1 MFHARTLAPMLFALF
16 VHLSLTAAEDGA
28 APAQSGETTAIDPAL
43 REATDPYFLVREQN
57 GVLVWGT
64 EDKDASFT
72 IAERGEDGGIV
83 VSTPQGPVSVSAGL
97 LRRDEPAIARTLGK
111 LVTVLARSGVSTPAD
126 EPFAYSDSP
135 VTGPRLRGE
144 AGLILPEGVFTRTA
158 LAAPERG
165 EELRAVSDAARELA
179 ADLPQTGLEA
189 NAVTVLE
196 TALRL
201 LPQEN
206 VDSDA
211 IEALTPQFV
220 RRLVR
225 HGWLQL
231 VLGDHPQAAA
241 LRAAVNTASRP
252 LPTHR
257 YTSDAAVIEHLADA
271 FGDTAWILRS
281 SQRTV
286 MAVRPPQGY
295 YLSGG
300 TESLREQWLSLR
312 FPAGVDPTASAAAM
326 DRLTGARLLGEG
338 DRVICS
344 WDPESGFT
352 ADEDAWR
359 TVVPEPGG
367 RAMATG
373 ILPPHIAV
381 VGLHGDVHV
390 LITAGGVLRPPAE
403 PTRAEAERF
412 LEQAAAQLTTPARL
426 DLLGQY
432 LFRYVHDSPDPAH
445 PQLFGTERIKGDIHQ
460 TAFESLAT
468 AAGGICRGDCDDL
481 SELYQDIVTRQ
492 GKTAHVISLPSHAA
506 LAWSE
511 QQGGDWHTFVMQTG
525 PTLEFVGPALPQSL
539 EQAYRYFDAGDVFDP
554 NSLGLLLRFSG
565 ENQRSPWALSYR
577 IFSEPDYAR
586 TMIDVQRDW
595 HFQTYYQGVRKMRE
609 LIAQGDEDT
618 ANYRELA
625 GLFSFTG
632 QYARAAEYLREAI
645 ERTEQAS
652 SRLFESSELVRHLM
666 HAGEKEE
673 AHRVVQRVLTEQ
685 LPRLRE
691 ELGASVARF
700 GLRLASTLVDSG
712 SSHFASQVL
721 AETYMHHLAEEQWI
735 EKINAWMDSDRFDPD
750 LWNQLPLRG
759 DLLSFAALTT
769 SILDYEGPDLAQED
783 PFFARQVALTQRW
796 LDEMAF
802 HDERPFAIYAVAGQ
816 FYAATL
822 GRERL
827 HAMIAAAPDPDNG
840 LVDHAERV
848 GGAAQIPLDLPWIKA
863 CPGYWLAG
871 MQQLF
876 HRRYDRFD
884 RASFDAYATGFTR
897 AVDLCRELDLDPS
910 RLPAQQYAGSL
921 ITALIEQDAATLR
934 ELFARLKE
942 KDDKRMRDNTATW
955 IGTAARFLP
964 YTWFEEV
971 LALWVEEVDYKP
983 KYFLIAWQAAIK
995 GADRHALAA
1004 AELAAKRFADDPA
1017 FVAEY
1022 EYMRELLATDPDG
1035 SEPTD

>member
-1 MFHARTLAPMLFALF
+1 MSSAPPTTLDAEAARCHRHRVGRRHLAL
-16 VHLSLTAAEDGA
+16 
-28 APAQSGETTAIDPAL
+28 
-43 REATDPYFLVREQN
+43 
-57 GVLVWGT
+57 
-64 EDKDASFT
+64 
-72 IAERGEDGGIV
+72 
-83 VSTPQGPVSVSAGL
+83 
-97 LRRDEPAIARTLGK
+97 
-111 LVTVLARSGVSTPAD
+111 
-126 EPFAYSDSP
+126 
-135 VTGPRLRGE
+135 
-144 AGLILPEGVFTRTA
+144 
-158 LAAPERG
+158 LAALPIPSSGTPTLIGDAELCSDAAADPSPARVAACRSLLDREHPTPE
-165 EELRAVSDAARELA
+165 AARELA
-179 ADLPQTGLEA
+179 ASLPQTGLEP

-206 VDSDA
+206 ADSDA

-231 VLGDHPQAAA
+231 VLGDHPQAEG
-241 LRAAVNTASRP
+241 LQAAVATASRP
-252 LPTHR
+252 LPTRR
-257 YTSDAAVIEHLADA
+257 YTSNDAAIEHVADA
-271 FGDTAWILRS
+271 FGDTAWVLRS
-281 SQRTV
+281 SRRSL

-295 YLSGG
+295 YLSNS
-300 TESLREQWLSLR
+300 TEELPKQWLSLR
-312 FPAGVDPTASAAAM
+312 FPAGVDPTTDAAAF
-326 DRLTGARLLGEG
+326 DRLLTARLLDGD

-344 WDPESGFT
+344 WTPESGFV
-352 ADEDAWR
+352 ADDQVWR
-359 TVVPEPGG
+359 EVVPQPGG
-367 RAMATG
+367 NNLATG

-381 VGLHGDVHV
+381 VGLHGDVHM

-403 PTRAEAERF
+403 PSQEAAERF
-412 LEQAAAQLTTPARL
+412 LEQAAEQLTTPGRL

-492 GKTAHVISLPSHAA
+492 GKTAHVINLPSHAA

-511 QQGGDWHTFVMQTG
+511 QRDDAWHTFVMQTG
-525 PTLEFVGPALPQSL
+525 PTLEFVDPELPRSL
-539 EQAYRYFDAGDVFDP
+539 EQAYRHFDAGDIFDP
-554 NSLGLLLRFSG
+554 NGLGLLLRFSG
-565 ENQRSPWALSYR
+565 ENQRSPWGLSYR

-609 LIAQGDEDT
+609 LIAAGDEDT

-666 HAGEKEE
+666 RAGEKEE

-691 ELGASVARF
+691 ELGASAGRF
-700 GLRLASTLVDSG
+700 GLRLASTLVDNG

-721 AETYMHHLAEEQWI
+721 AETFMHHLAEEQWI
-735 EKINAWMDSDRFDPD
+735 EKISAWMGSDRFDPD
-750 LWNQLPLRG
+750 LWNQLPLRH
-759 DLLSFAALTT
+759 DLLTFAALTT
-769 SILDYEGPDLAQED
+769 SILDSEDPGLSQED
-783 PFFARQVALTQRW
+783 PFFGRQIALTQRW

-802 HDERPFAIYAVAGQ
+802 HDEHPFAIYTIAGQ
-816 FYAATL
+816 FYAAIL

-827 HAMIAAAPDPDNG
+827 HTMIDAAHTPDDG

-848 GGAAQIPLDLPWIKA
+848 GGATQIPLDLPWIKA

-876 HRRYDRFD
+876 HQRHDRFD
-884 RASFDAYATGFTR
+884 RAAFDAHAAGFTR
-897 AVDLCRELDLDPS
+897 AIDLCRDLDLDPS
-910 RLPAQQYAGSL
+910 RLPTQQYAGSL
-921 ITALIEQDAATLR
+921 LIALVEQDGTSLR
-934 ELFARLKE
+934 ELLARLTE
-942 KDDKRMRDNTATW
+942 KNDKRMRDNAATW

-964 YTWFEEV
+964 YAWFETV
-971 LALWVEEVDYKP
+971 LELWVEEVDYKP
-983 KYFLIAWQAAIK
+983 KYFLIAWQAAIN

-1004 AELAAKRFADDPA
+1004 AELAAERFADDPA

-1022 EYMRELLATDPDG
+1022 EYMRQILADEKDG
-1035 SEPTD
+1035 TAE